1 MQEQLEGQLQCCQ
14 EELRQL
20 KEERSSVSKET
31 GGKSANKNTNANANG
46 AKNKRA
52 TTPSPESSEGS
63 CETRKVS
70 SNLCNQ
76 LSKTVE
82 EVLGRKTISATIPR
96 YL

>member
-20 KEERSSVSKET
+20 REERSSVTKET
-31 GGKSANKNTNANANG
+31 RGKDANKNTNSNANRV
-46 AKNKRA
+46 KNKRA

-76 LSKTVE
+76 LSKKVE
-82 EVLGRKTISATIPR
+82 EDLGRKTISAPILTR
-96 YL
+96 